1 MPVEPLRIG
10 VALLCDNMKTFED
23 AQIYLE
29 NPLIL
34 DILILWNVI
43 QMVWQV
49 WIDVL
54 VVDRPRSHW
63 KLPDAAW
70 YDWKKNIAITILQ

>member
-1 MPVEPLRIG
+1 MLVKPLRIG

-49 WIDVL
+49 
-54 VVDRPRSHW
+54 
-63 KLPDAAW
+63 
-70 YDWKKNIAITILQ
+70 